1 MPCRLLNSWRKKG
14 KLKAMNLPK
23 TPRQLLLLPLLC
35 LAALP
40 AWAVSLGQLQL
51 QSGLGQP
58 LLAQIPIYDADQ
70 AEINS
75 LYVHLASEEAFKRLG
90 IDRRLY
96 RDIQIRIV
104 SNEDGQAF
112 VELSTEKP
120 FDEPVFNVLL
130 DANWR
135 DGGRLVKELTALVD
149 PPFIAN
155 AAVQTI
161 QAPTVALSPVVAA
174 PVLAASAPEPQESAE
189 KAVPSRVESTKA
201 TELKA
206 PSKVAAKPA
215 VKPAPAAAVG
225 KPAPSAPIPSIP
237 ATADNQRVVQ
247 NNESLYLIALDRNA
261 QLPATRVSLN
271 QMMRAI
277 QRANPEAFINGDAN
291 RLKRGSV
298 LRLPDEQQVRALLP
312 EDSAGLLAGQWSRKV
327 QAQPAPVLGA
337 ANKLNQ
343 KPAAVAPARAA
354 APVVNQGRLKI
365 VPTVGAMNNAGSQ
378 SGASKSGQGSE
389 LRAENAATQEELAA
403 KQAEISNLRSQ
414 LDQAGKSQAESQ
426 RLIELQNTQ
435 IKQLTQRM
443 QELKK
448 NGQADSPETTAST
461 AVPEAA
467 AQSPWY
473 FSPYAV
479 FAALL
484 LIAGLLGVLL
494 KRKR

>member
-1 MPCRLLNSWRKKG
+1 
-14 KLKAMNLPK
+14 MNQSK
-23 TPRQLLLLPLLC
+23 RHRSLLLLPLLW
-35 LAALP
+35 LAAIP
-40 AWAVSLGQLQL
+40 AWAVSLGQMQL

-90 IDRRLY
+90 IDRSLY

-104 SNEDGQAF
+104 SNEDGRAF
-112 VELSTEKP
+112 VQLSTEKP
-120 FDEPVFNVLL
+120 FNEPVFNVLV
-130 DANWR
+130 DAAWR

-149 PPFIAN
+149 PPFISN

-161 QAPTVALSPVVAA
+161 EAPTVALSPVVAA
-174 PVLAASAPEPQESAE
+174 PVLASSPPEPQASVDEAP
-189 KAVPSRVESTKA
+189 PSKPESTKA
-201 TELKA
+201 VELKA
-206 PSKVAAKPA
+206 PNNDP
-215 VKPAPAAAVG
+215 KPAPTAVS
-225 KPAPSAPIPSIP
+225 KSAPSTAIPSIP
-237 ATADNQRVVQ
+237 ATTDNQRQVQ
-247 NNESLYLIALDRNA
+247 NNETLYSIALERNA
-261 QLPATRVSLN
+261 QLPAARISLN

-277 QRANPEAFINGDAN
+277 QRANPEAFINGNAN

-298 LRLPDEQQVRALLP
+298 LRMPDVQQVRALLP

-343 KPAAVAPARAA
+343 KPAATAPSRAA

-378 SGASKSGQGSE
+378 SGASKSGQGAE

-426 RLIELQNTQ
+426 RLIELQNSQ

-443 QELKK
+443 QEMKK
-448 NGQADSPETTAST
+448 ANQASGPETTAST
-461 AVPEAA
+461 ATPDATV
-467 AQSPWY
+467 QSPWY
-473 FSPYAV
+473 FSPYFV

>member
-1 MPCRLLNSWRKKG
+1 MCIRDRPQP
-14 KLKAMNLPK
+14 AK
-23 TPRQLLLLPLLC
+23 T
-35 LAALP
+35 
-40 AWAVSLGQLQL
+40 
-51 QSGLGQP
+51 
-58 LLAQIPIYDADQ
+58 
-70 AEINS
+70 
-75 LYVHLASEEAFKRLG
+75 F
-90 IDRRLY
+90 
-96 RDIQIRIV
+96 
-104 SNEDGQAF
+104 
-112 VELSTEKP
+112 
-120 FDEPVFNVLL
+120 
-130 DANWR
+130 
-135 DGGRLVKELTALVD
+135 
-149 PPFIAN
+149 
-155 AAVQTI
+155 
-161 QAPTVALSPVVAA
+161 
-174 PVLAASAPEPQESAE
+174 
-189 KAVPSRVESTKA
+189 
-201 TELKA
+201 
-206 PSKVAAKPA
+206 AAKPA
-215 VKPAPAAAVG
+215 ESKPAEAKPLPA
-225 KPAPSAPIPSIP
+225 KPVAKPTPAQNAPAKTLPPPAPIPSIP
-237 ATADNQRVVQ
+237 ATATNQRTVQ
-247 NNESLYLIALDRNA
+247 NNESLYVIALDRNA

-343 KPAAVAPARAA
+343 KPTAVAPARAA
-354 APVVNQGRLKI
+354 APAVNQGRLKI

-403 KQAEISNLRSQ
+403 KQAEISNLRTQ

-426 RLIELQNTQ
+426 RLIELQNSQ

-443 QELKK
+443 QEMKA
-448 NGQADSPETTAST
+448 NGEQTANSPVAAS
-461 AVPEAA
+461 AA
-467 AQSPWY
+467 KPAAESAWY

>member
-14 KLKAMNLPK
+14 KLKAMNMPK
-23 TPRQLLLLPLLC
+23 TARQLLLLPLLC

-112 VELSTEKP
+112 VELSTEQP

-161 QAPTVALSPVVAA
+161 EAPTVALTPVVAA
-174 PVLAASAPEPQESAE
+174 PVLATSPPVTEVPSAKTAPVRPEPE
-189 KAVPSRVESTKA
+189 KV
-201 TELKA
+201 TETRT
-206 PSKVAAKPA
+206 PPKVAAKPSA
-215 VKPAPAAAVG
+215 KQAPAPAA
-225 KPAPSAPIPSIP
+225 KPVPSAPIPSIP
-237 ATADNQRVVQ
+237 ATATNQRTVQ
-247 NNESLYLIALDRNA
+247 NNESLYVIALDRNT

-343 KPAAVAPARAA
+343 KSAAAPTRTA

-403 KQAEISNLRSQ
+403 KQAEISNLRTQ

-443 QELKK
+443 QEMKAK
-448 NGQADSPETTAST
+448 GVQTANSPVAES
-461 AVPEAA
+461 AA
-467 AQSPWY
+467 KPATESAWY